1 MDVILF
7 LLLVVTTRSVEAGDA
22 CPDSGHEVTICELF
36 FREEVDKKLD
46 AVDGAVVAIHL
57 NHASHFR
64 QRPRL
69 GFHRRR
75 TKCVRK
81 APNPPTIFDEA
92 RFRIISKLDVNFRRK
107 GRLCEVHVSNRVGV
121 VGAVDRRSAGAG
133 LRLPGAGVVR
143 GAKRD
148 GGQAA
153 EDHRELRGPPGA
165 ARGSSG
171 ESPAAEATCTKGGAR
186 AEVGARRRGVIIYAI
201 VLTPPR
207 PSRSPGR
214 IPYLGARVYRH
225 TRKFKD
231 TPR

>member
-1 MDVILF
+1 MMDVILF

-57 NHASHFR
+57 HHASHFR
-64 QRPRL
+64 QRP
-69 GFHRRR
+69 
-75 TKCVRK
+75 V
-81 APNPPTIFDEA
+81 
-92 RFRIISKLDVNFRRK
+92 
-107 GRLCEVHVSNRVGV
+107 NRVRESGA
-121 VGAVDRRSAGAG
+121 VGAVGGTSAGAG

-171 ESPAAEATCTKGGAR
+171 ESPAAEATRADEGAR
-186 AEVGARRRGVIIYAI
+186 AEVGARRRGVINLRDGTNA
-201 VLTPPR
+201 P
-207 PSRSPGR
+207 
-214 IPYLGARVYRH
+214 
-225 TRKFKD
+225 
-231 TPR
+231 